1 MKISS
6 FNPNNDKYLCNIR
19 QTDLLNKSYQSLC
32 DAMKG
37 LDLKNDISLIEIDMR
52 QAFDYLGEIIGESS
66 PDELVT
72 ALFTKFCLGK

>member
-1 MKISS
+1 
-6 FNPNNDKYLCNIR
+6 
-19 QTDLLNKSYQSLC
+19 
-32 DAMKG
+32 MKG